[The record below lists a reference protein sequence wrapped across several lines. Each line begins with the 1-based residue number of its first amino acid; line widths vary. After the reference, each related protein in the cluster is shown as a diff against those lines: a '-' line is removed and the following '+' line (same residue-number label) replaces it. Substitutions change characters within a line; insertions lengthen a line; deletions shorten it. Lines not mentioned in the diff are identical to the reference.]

1 MPHSIR
7 PERTTHHHDR
17 QHHARHHPPAERR
30 GCRPLTGEDLRA
42 ALAELIGISPSE
54 VEDHANLIHL
64 GLGSLEMMRLVTK
77 WRRAGLAVAFGEL
90 TGTPTFAAW
99 NERIT
104 QELAEAGA

>member
-1 MPHSIR
+1 MT
-7 PERTTHHHDR
+7 RTDNTDNTDS
-17 QHHARHHPPAERR
+17 ARGTKAATAPPV
-30 GCRPLTGEDLRA
+30 TGEGLRS

-54 VEDHANLIHL
+54 IEDDANLIRL

-77 WRRAGLAVAFGEL
+77 WRRAGLGVDFGEL

-104 QELAEAGA
+104 RELAEQTG

>member
-1 MPHSIR
+1 MTHCHQAGEDDP
-7 PERTTHHHDR
+7 TTMTDSSNPNN
-17 QHHARHHPPAERR
+17 AATPAA
-30 GCRPLTGEDLRA
+30 LTGEALRA

-54 VEDHANLIHL
+54 IEDDANLIQL
-64 GLGSLEMMRLVTK
+64 GLESLTMMRLVTK

-104 QELAEAGA
+104 RELAKADA